1 MTEGIIAAISAITV
15 GIISAVSN
23 VLIANAT
30 QKKTNEFTDYRI
42 GELKDQVKNLEAKQ
56 DKHNQVI
63 ERTFRLEEHTAVL
76 DEKIKEV
83 NNRIGGLVRKT
94 K

>member
-1 MTEGIIAAISAITV
+1 MTEGIIAAISAIAV

-23 VLIANAT
+23 ILIANAT

-76 DEKIKEV
+76 DEKIKV
-83 NNRIGGLVRKT
+83 ANHRIDDLEKRK
-94 K
+94 

>member
-1 MTEGIIAAISAITV
+1 MEEGIIAAISAVVV

-23 VLIANAT
+23 ILIANAT

-42 GELKDQVKNLEAKQ
+42 GELKEQVKALETKQ

-63 ERTFRLEEHTAVL
+63 ERTFKLEEHTAVL
-76 DEKIKEV
+76 DEKIKV
-83 NNRIGGLVRKT
+83 ANHRIDDLESKQ

>member
-1 MTEGIIAAISAITV
+1 MTEGIIAAISAIAV

-76 DEKIKEV
+76 DEKIKV
-83 NNRIGGLVRKT
+83 ANHRIDDLESKT

>member
-1 MTEGIIAAISAITV
+1 MTEGIIAAISAIVV

-76 DEKIKEV
+76 DEKIKV
-83 NNRIGGLVRKT
+83 ANHRIDDLEKRK
-94 K
+94 